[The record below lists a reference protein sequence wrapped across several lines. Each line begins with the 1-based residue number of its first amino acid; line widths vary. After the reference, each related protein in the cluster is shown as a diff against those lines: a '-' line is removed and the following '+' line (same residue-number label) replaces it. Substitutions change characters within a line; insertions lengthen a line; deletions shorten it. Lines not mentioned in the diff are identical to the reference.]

1 MSIRQSLVRLSASA
15 LVASLLQLVNG
26 VLLARQLGAE
36 GRGEYGELL
45 FWAMTVNGLTNLGIF
60 DSATTR
66 LRTAGLDWK
75 TEVASLQFFT
85 AAAIALNT
93 LVLVALGFG
102 PWTAELGFDQAYVDD
117 FVFYGM
123 VVNTVFM
130 LGVLERA
137 QLEFSTLSL
146 ERVMTPATYS
156 VLLAV
161 LWLWGSNPHA
171 AFVMLILANVP
182 VLILRVARNARLLG
196 GRFDR
201 ASVRA
206 GFSSA
211 MRFFSVAATLVIIGQ
226 IDKAIVLSLFDDK
239 TVGNYFVAF
248 SLVGAAYSLLVTALQ
263 TVVLPSMMGISVR
276 DRRNRVER
284 FGRLCLAGAVVMMVG
299 VWLLADVVITI
310 LFGPDFDQ
318 AAAAAR
324 WIAVAMLLAPMIGM
338 VESVQMSRGRNRWAI
353 ELHLVV
359 IAVLSLSW
367 ALGLLVSVAALCVAF
382 AAGRLLA
389 LVLALRHLA
398 AYPLRVSPR
407 RLLCFQPEDWRE
419 VMSLANALK
428 KRLPR

>member
-1 MSIRQSLVRLSASA
+1 M
-15 LVASLLQLVNG
+15 LQLVNG

-66 LRTAGLDWK
+66 LRTTGLEWK

-85 AAAIALNT
+85 AAAIALNM
-93 LVLVALGFG
+93 LVLLVLGFG
-102 PWTAELGFDQAYVDD
+102 PWATQLGFDRSYVDD
-117 FVFYGM
+117 FVFYGLM
-123 VVNTVFM
+123 VNTVFM

-137 QLEFSTLSL
+137 QLEFSTLSV
-146 ERVMTPATYS
+146 ERVLTPATYTA
-156 VLLAV
+156 LLLV

-171 AFVMLILANVP
+171 AFVMLIVANVP
-182 VLILRVARNARLLG
+182 VLILRVARNARMLG
-196 GRFDR
+196 GRLDR

-206 GFSSA
+206 GFAGA

-263 TVVLPSMMGISVR
+263 TVVLPSMMGIGAR
-276 DRRNRVER
+276 DRRSRVEK
-284 FGRLCLAGAVVMMVG
+284 FGRLCLAGTLVMMVG
-299 VWLLADVVITI
+299 VWLFADMVMTI
-310 LFGPDFDQ
+310 LFGPEFDQ
-318 AAAAAR
+318 AADAAR

-338 VESVQMSRGRNRWAI
+338 VESVQMSLGRNRWAI
-353 ELHLVV
+353 ELHIVV
-359 IAVLSLSW
+359 IAVLCLCW
-367 ALGLLVSVAALCVAF
+367 ASGLLVNVVALCIAF
-382 AAGRLLA
+382 AGGRLLA
-389 LVLALRHLA
+389 LALALRHLA

-419 VMSLANALK
+419 VKSLANALK
-428 KRLPR
+428 QRLPR